1 MTAPYAALDALQ
13 NSQAIEIY
21 WLNLCV
27 DHGSSALGVA
37 MVCSPSVLQST
48 FPILTKAH
56 QLKAER
62 MVQSAEKEQIS
73 PPKKTDSEVSKRVLW
88 ESSKQ

>member
-37 MVCSPSVLQST
+37 MVCSPSVLQSA
-48 FPILTKAH
+48 FPILTKAY
-56 QLKAER
+56 QLKAGPR
-62 MVQSAEKEQIS
+62 
-73 PPKKTDSEVSKRVLW
+73 PPSVCKLLALGF
-88 ESSKQ
+88 